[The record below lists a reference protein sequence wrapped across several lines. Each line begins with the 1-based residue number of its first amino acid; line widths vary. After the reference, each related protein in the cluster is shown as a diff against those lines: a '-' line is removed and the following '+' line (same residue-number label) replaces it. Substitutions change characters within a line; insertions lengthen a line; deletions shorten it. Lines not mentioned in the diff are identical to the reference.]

1 MRFLCDKPKQNLNEM
16 KELSVFHAAALSWTA
31 TRVPS
36 TVQYHL
42 YLTIDHYLASTTY
55 AGPTSRCTTGALH
68 CTEGCALLT
77 VLLTVL
83 RSAGPGGRARLRGH
97 QRGGRWVGRGVGA
110 GARYAWLG
118 LGLGLGLGLR

>member
-1 MRFLCDKPKQNLNEM
+1 MLLLYHGLLP
-16 KELSVFHAAALSWTA
+16 
-31 TRVPS
+31 VPS
-36 TVQYHL
+36 TVPHLQYHS
-42 YLTIDHYLASTTY
+42 IAVPRAPY

-77 VLLTVL
+77 MLLTVL
-83 RSAGPGGRARLRGH
+83 RSAGPGGRPRLRGH